1 MNKQLE
7 RESRLPREKK
17 ALAYSTLMKFRTP
30 VVQQMAWEWWGIA
43 PAFKTKIQLIDE
55 ILVQQELEY
64 GVADGVAEG
73 SR

>member
-17 ALAYSTLMKFRTP
+17 PLAYSTLMKFRAP

-55 ILVQQELEY
+55 IMEQQEIEY
-64 GVADGVAEG
+64 SVPEG
-73 SR
+73 TR